1 MHDRNFKRSIFAAI
15 VMIIIESL
23 LLFGKSYSQQAPS
36 VDKNRAPVVISKV
49 IGSTELQA
57 AFKRCKSKSL
67 LISFYPVRAAGASK
81 ENPWDFKVVYQ
92 CKDDKT
98 ASAQTVT
105 KTFAEGAT
113 AYIKYLR
120 KMQVPKENVPF
131 CYYIEI
137 KEEEAKN
144 LLGIAVNL
152 DVFKSDF
159 QVATIFPC
167 NPYSGAG
174 NNTTDSCDCN
184 AHPVYLAYSSI
195 PPGKCPP
202 NCPRLLQQSKLTSTV
217 KKAVEAAYN
226 KE

>member
-1 MHDRNFKRSIFAAI
+1 MHDRNFKRSILAAI

-23 LLFGKSYSQQAPS
+23 LLFGKSYSQQVPADEKS
-36 VDKNRAPVVISKV
+36 RNPVVISKV

-57 AFKRCKSKSL
+57 ALKRCKSKSL
-67 LISFYPVRAAGASK
+67 IISFYPVRATAASK

-98 ASAQTVT
+98 AATQTVT
-105 KTFAEGAT
+105 KTFTEGAT

-120 KMQVPKENVPF
+120 KMQVPRENLPY
-131 CYYIEI
+131 CYYVEI
-137 KEEEAKN
+137 TEKEAEN
-144 LLGIAVNL
+144 LLGLVVNL

-159 QVATIFPC
+159 KVSTIFPC
-167 NPYSGAG
+167 NPYTGAD
-174 NNTTDSCDCN
+174 NNSSDSCDCN

-202 NCPRLLQQSKLTSTV
+202 NCPRIVQQSKLTSTV
-217 KKAVEAAYN
+217 KKVMEAVYN